1 MPKQKKTKASAKNNT
16 TTKAV
21 AKRIT
26 KEDLFLEAY
35 FRHGCNGTRAALE
48 VFDIG
53 SKGGSKTEAARRSTA
68 SVVAMEYLRKPSVQ
82 RAIDERLYKLDVSKA
97 WVINTYQ
104 EMINDREI
112 DPKVRKDLLRDMA
125 NMHGIDITKDETPTQ
140 QVQQQGVQV
149 FLNVPSPPQDVAVDT
164 PA

>member
-21 AKRIT
+21 AKRAT
-26 KEDLFLEAY
+26 KEQLFIEAY
-35 FRHGCNGTRAALE
+35 FRHKCNGVHAALE
-48 VFDIG
+48 VFNIG
-53 SKGGSKTEAARRSTA
+53 SRGGDTSEEGKRATA
-68 SVVAMEYLRKPSVQ
+68 NAIAVEYLRKPSVQ
-82 RAIDERLYKLDVSKA
+82 QAIEEYLTKVHISKGWVLEQYKKN
-97 WVINTYQ
+97 I
-104 EMINDREI
+104 EEGE
-112 DPKVRKDLLRDMA
+112 DPKVVKDLLRDMA